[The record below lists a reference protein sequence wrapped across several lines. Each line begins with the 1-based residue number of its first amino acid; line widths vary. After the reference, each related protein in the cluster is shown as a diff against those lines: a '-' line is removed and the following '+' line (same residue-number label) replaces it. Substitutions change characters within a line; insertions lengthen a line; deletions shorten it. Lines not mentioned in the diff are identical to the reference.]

1 MDKGPEAEESDGDL
15 GMTPETKSK
24 LEAMVDNYLRSS
36 KISEDKLLDFMEK
49 GLPKPFY
56 GDADEPLCP
65 TCDGFIDDTY
75 PHCPHCG
82 QLIDWEQEYVAD
94 WLKKEWEEEA

>member
-1 MDKGPEAEESDGDL
+1 MK
-15 GMTPETKSK
+15 PETQIK
-24 LEAMVDNYLRSS
+24 LKKIIDFYLYVS
-36 KISEDKLLDFMEK
+36 KISEDKLLDFIEK

-65 TCDGFIDDTY
+65 TCDGFIDDNY
-75 PHCPHCG
+75 MHCPHCG

-94 WLKKEWEEEA
+94 WLKEEWEIEA